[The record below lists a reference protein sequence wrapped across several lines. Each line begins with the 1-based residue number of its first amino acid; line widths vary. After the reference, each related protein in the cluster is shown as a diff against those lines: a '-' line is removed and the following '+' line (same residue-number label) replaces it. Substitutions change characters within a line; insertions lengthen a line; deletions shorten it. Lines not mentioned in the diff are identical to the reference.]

1 MTRAPSSPL
10 GVQEI
15 RKMIDRLR
23 GAQIA
28 SSTKEDGEWEILMD
42 IISPLQK
49 LHVIKTGRQY

>member
-1 MTRAPSSPL
+1 
-10 GVQEI
+10 VQEI

-28 SSTKEDGEWEILMD
+28 SSTTQDGEWEILMD

-49 LHVIKTGRQY
+49 LHTIKTGRQY

>member
-10 GVQEI
+10 AVQEI

-28 SSTKEDGEWEILMD
+28 SSTTQDGEWEILMD

-49 LHVIKTGRQY
+49 LHTIKTGRQY